1 MALTLDESQRMLQDS
16 ARSFIGERAPVAH
29 LRRLRDSRDADG
41 FDREL
46 WREFAKMGFAGALV
60 PEAQGGLGLG
70 LPEAGII
77 QETIGRHLV
86 PSPFLATSVIGV
98 RALLAADDP
107 ARWSESLARVAAGE
121 LLLALAVD
129 EGAKHRAGG
138 FACRAIPAGD
148 GYTLEGEKT
157 FVVDGHVAGLLIVAA
172 RVDVAGGA
180 PGVAL
185 LVVEPGQA
193 GVGVERTVMVDAHN
207 AARVRFSAVQVTAA
221 NVLVGPA
228 RGAAALE
235 AVLDAGRAA
244 LAAELVGAG
253 EEAFERTMTYLKER
267 KQFGRT
273 IGEFQAL
280 QHRAAVLYTDLE
292 LARAATMKALRLVD
306 AGGPDAVRWASVAK
320 SKASAASGLAA
331 QEGVQMH
338 GGMGMTDA
346 FDIGLFMKRVRVAQE
361 LLGDAA
367 FHADRLARLNG
378 Y

>member
-1 MALTLDESQRMLQDS
+1 VAFEASGRTGRRDPITAAALSL
-16 ARSFIGERAPVAH
+16 I
-29 LRRLRDSRDADG
+29 
-41 FDREL
+41 
-46 WREFAKMGFAGALV
+46 
-60 PEAQGGLGLG
+60 GLGTPG
-70 LPEAGII
+70 LAG
-77 QETIGRHLV
+77 R
-86 PSPFLATSVIGV
+86 
-98 RALLAADDP
+98 LAADDP

-193 GVGVERTVMVDAHN
+193 GVGVERTMMVDAHN
-207 AARVRFSAVQVTAA
+207 AARVRFSAVQVTAV

-320 SKASAASGLAA
+320 SKASAAAGLAA